1 MFAIRWIRHAEFK
14 IIFTIIIIIS
24 IHDFFYRH
32 SFSTSTVIQPF
43 TQAFVQLQSYHPDIT
58 SIDNASSQGSEQE
71 DRHRRLRS
79 ALSSSSSLSAAVSN
93 DYDHQLLRYIDIV
106 YATDLADTQLHYLV
120 RSINSIVQTTMTS
133 IRGGGSSET
142 TNETSK
148 GGDNSSSETTTIYSR
163 DVFSLRIHVFY
174 EAAKIGKVSSS
185 GSSPSRHDDDNYCDV
200 YDDYRLIYAMIIID
214 NMIERDMT
222 EKIKMKIFEGH
233 SILIPLHQLYIHSL
247 ERLTMRRV

>member
-24 IHDFFYRH
+24 IHDFFYH
-32 SFSTSTVIQPF
+32 HPCSTSTVIQPL
-43 TQAFVQLQSYHPDIT
+43 TQAFVQLQSNHPDIT

-71 DRHRRLRS
+71 DRNRRLKS
-79 ALSSSSSLSAAVSN
+79 ELSSSSSLSAAVSH

-133 IRGGGSSET
+133 IGGGDNSSSET
-142 TNETSK
+142 TNETSR

-174 EAAKIGKVSSS
+174 EAAKLGKVSSS
-185 GSSPSRHDDDNYCDV
+185 GSSHSWDDDDNYCDM
-200 YDDYRLIYAMIIID
+200 YDDC
-214 NMIERDMT
+214 
-222 EKIKMKIFEGH
+222 
-233 SILIPLHQLYIHSL
+233 
-247 ERLTMRRV
+247 RRVYERYIG

>member
-1 MFAIRWIRHAEFK
+1 MRWIRHAEFK

-24 IHDFFYRH
+24 IHNFFYH
-32 SFSTSTVIQPF
+32 QPCSNSTVIQPF

-71 DRHRRLRS
+71 DRNRRLKS
-79 ALSSSSSLSAAVSN
+79 ALSSSSSSSSLSAAVSH

-133 IRGGGSSET
+133 IRGGGSNET
-142 TNETSK
+142 INETSS
-148 GGDNSSSETTTIYSR
+148 GGDNSSSETTTIYR

-174 EAAKIGKVSSS
+174 EAARISKVSSS
-185 GSSPSRHDDDNYCDV
+185 GRSPSRYNDDNCCDV
-200 YDDYRLIYAMIIID
+200 YDDYRLVYAMIIID
-214 NMIERDMT
+214 HMIETDMT

-247 ERLTMRRV
+247 ERLTMRCV